1 MNSIRLP
8 AWMSGIGGTN
18 TKSLA
23 APILIIMLLAMMILP
38 LPAIVLDLF
47 FSFNIALSIIV
58 LLTALYTVKPL
69 DFMAFPAVLLV
80 STMLRLS
87 LNVASTRIVLTEG
100 HTGGAAAGKVIEAF
114 GHFLIGGNYTIGIVV
129 FIILTIINFVVVTK
143 GAGRI
148 AEVGARFALDALPGK
163 QMAIDADL
171 NAGLIGEA
179 DARKRRS
186 EVSME
191 AEFYG
196 AMDGASKYVRGDAV
210 AGIMVTVIN
219 VVGGLLIGVLSHNM
233 PVGEAAK
240 VYTLLAIGD
249 GLVAQIPS
257 LVISVAAGIIVSRV
271 ASDTDVGTQMVGQLF
286 AKPQVMYITGGIIG
300 GMGLIPGMPNL
311 MFLSLGAALGGTG
324 YMLAKKR
331 KEEEANGTAG
341 GATGG
346 GGGGGQAAGGN
357 AGAGG
362 QGAAP
367 SENEEASWSDVQ
379 AVDTLGLEVGYRLI
393 PLVDKAQ
400 SGELL
405 KRIKGIRKKFAQEVG
420 FLAPPVHIRD
430 NLELKP
436 SAYRITLKGVEVG
449 AGEAFNGQFL
459 AINPGMA
466 SGSLPGLATTDPAFG
481 LPATWIDAGLR
492 DQAQGMG
499 YTVVDAGTVV
509 ATHLNHLIT
518 THASELLGRTEVQ
531 ALLDHLGKEAPKL
544 IEDLVPKM
552 LSLAALQK
560 VLQNLLG
567 EGVHIRDMRSI
578 IEALAE
584 HTAHTQDPNELTA
597 LVRIALGRAIVQQ
610 LFPGNGELSVMTL
623 DNRLERLLMQA
634 LATGGADGAGIE
646 PGLADTI
653 AQQAAQASQQQEALG
668 VTPVLLV
675 PGPLRPLLSR
685 FLRRALPQLKVLSHA
700 EIPESK
706 TIRVTALVG
715 NT

>member
-1 MNSIRLP
+1 MNALANVKLP
-8 AWMSGIGGTN
+8 PWLQGLASSQN
-18 TKSLA
+18 KASLA

-38 LPAIVLDLF
+38 LPAFILDIF
-47 FSFNIALSIIV
+47 FSFNIALSVIV

-69 DFMAFPAVLLV
+69 DFMSFPAILLV

-100 HTGGAAAGKVIEAF
+100 HTGADAAGKVIEAF
-114 GHFLIGGNYTIGIVV
+114 GHFLIGGNYTVGIVV

-148 AEVGARFALDALPGK
+148 AEVGARFALDAMPGK

-179 DARKRRS
+179 EAKKRRS

-219 VVGGLLIGVLSHNM
+219 VIGGLLVGVIQHDM
-233 PVGEAAK
+233 PFADATK
-240 VYTLLAIGD
+240 NYTLLAIGD

-257 LVISVAAGIIVSRV
+257 LIISIAAGIVVSRV
-271 ASDTDVGTQMVGQLF
+271 ANDQDIGGQLVGELF
-286 AKPQVMYITGGIIG
+286 AKPEVLYITAGIIG

-311 MFLSLGAALGGTG
+311 VFLLLAGSL
-324 YMLAKKR
+324 
-331 KEEEANGTAG
+331 AG
-341 GATGG
+341 GAYLMSKKKVSKV
-346 GGGGGQAAGGN
+346 AAET
-357 AGAGG
+357 AAAEA
-362 QGAAP
+362 AAP
-367 SENEEASWSDVQ
+367 AAAAAASEQEEASWQDVMP
-379 AVDTLGLEVGYRLI
+379 VDTLGLEVGYRLI
-393 PLVDKAQ
+393 PLVDKTQ
-400 SGELL
+400 GGELL

-436 SAYRITLKGVEVG
+436 SAYRIALKGVEVG
-449 AGEAFNGQFL
+449 TGEAFNGQFL

-466 SGSLPGLATTDPAFG
+466 TGTLQGLVTTDPAFG
-481 LPATWIDAGLR
+481 LPAVWIDASLR

-518 THASELLGRTEVQ
+518 THASELLGRAEVQ
-531 ALLDHLGKEAPKL
+531 SLLDHLAKESPKL
-544 IEDLVPKM
+544 VEDLVPKM
-552 LSLAALQK
+552 VSISTLQK
-560 VLQNLLG
+560 VLQNLLV
-567 EGVHIRDMRSI
+567 EGVHIRDMRTV
-578 IEALAE
+578 IETLAE
-584 HTAHTQDPNELTA
+584 HAVHTQDPGDLTA

-610 LFPGNGELSVMTL
+610 LFPGAGELSVMTL

-634 LATGGADGAGIE
+634 LAASGPDGAGIE

-653 AQQAAQASQQQEALG
+653 AQQAAAATQQQEALG
-668 VTPVLLV
+668 LTPVLLV
-675 PGPLRPLLSR
+675 PGPLRALLSR
-685 FLRRALPQLKVLSHA
+685 FLRRSLPQLKVLSHA

-715 NT
+715 QQPA

>member
-1 MNSIRLP
+1 MNAISNIKLP
-8 AWMSGIGGTN
+8 PWLQGIAN
-18 TKSLA
+18 SKNKASLA
-23 APILIIMLLAMMILP
+23 APILIIMLLGMMVLP
-38 LPAIVLDLF
+38 LPAFVLDIF
-47 FSFNIALSIIV
+47 FSFNIALAVIV
-58 LLTALYTVKPL
+58 LLTSLYTVKPL
-69 DFMAFPAVLLV
+69 DFMAFPTVLLV

-87 LNVASTRIVLTEG
+87 LNVASTRVVLTEG
-100 HTGGAAAGKVIEAF
+100 HTGPDAAGKVIEAF
-114 GHFLIGGNYTIGIVV
+114 GHFLIGGNYTVGLVV
-129 FIILTIINFVVVTK
+129 FIILTIINFTVVTK

-148 AEVGARFALDALPGK
+148 AEVGARFALDAMPGK

-186 EVSME
+186 EVSQE

-196 AMDGASKYVRGDAV
+196 AMDGASKYVRGDAI
-210 AGIMVTVIN
+210 AGILVTVIN
-219 VVGGLLIGVLSHNM
+219 VVGGLLVGVIQHELAF
-233 PVGEAAK
+233 GEAIK
-240 VYTLLAIGD
+240 LYTLLAIGD

-257 LVISVAAGIIVSRV
+257 LIISVAAGIVVSRV
-271 ASDTDVGTQMVGQLF
+271 ASDEDIGTQMVGQLF
-286 AKPQVMYITGGIIG
+286 AKPQVLYITAAIIG
-300 GMGLIPGMPNL
+300 GMGIIPGMPNL
-311 MFLSLGAALGGTG
+311 VFLLLAGVLAGSAYLMTKRAKAGGGAA
-324 YMLAKKR
+324 A
-331 KEEEANGTAG
+331 EA
-341 GATGG
+341 
-346 GGGGGQAAGGN
+346 AA
-357 AGAGG
+357 AEAAEPA
-362 QGAAP
+362 AAP
-367 SENEEASWSDVQ
+367 EQEEASWQDIMP
-379 AVDTLGLEVGYRLI
+379 VDTLGLEVGYRLI
-393 PLVDKAQ
+393 PLVDKTQ
-400 SGELL
+400 GGELL

-466 SGSLPGLATTDPAFG
+466 SGTLQGLVTTDPAFG

-518 THASELLGRTEVQ
+518 SHASELLGRAEVQ

-544 IEDLVPKM
+544 VEDLVPKM
-552 LSLAALQK
+552 VSLSTLQK
-560 VLQNLLG
+560 VLQNLLM
-567 EGVHIRDMRSI
+567 EGVHIRDMRSV
-578 IEALAE
+578 IETLAE
-584 HTAHTQDPNELTA
+584 HAVHTQDPNDLTA
-597 LVRIALGRAIVQQ
+597 LVRISLGRAIVQQ
-610 LFPGNGELSVMTL
+610 LFPGASELSVMTL

-634 LATGGADGAGIE
+634 LAASGPDGAGIE

-653 AQQAAQASQQQEALG
+653 AQQAQQAAQQQEALG
-668 VTPVLLV
+668 LTPVLLV
-675 PGPLRPLLSR
+675 PGPLRALLSR

-700 EIPESK
+700 EIPETK

-715 NT
+715 QQ

>member
-1 MNSIRLP
+1 MNALSNVKLP
-8 AWMSGIGGTN
+8 PWLQGLATAQN
-18 TKSLA
+18 KASLA

-38 LPAIVLDLF
+38 LPAFVLDLF

-69 DFMAFPAVLLV
+69 DFMAFPTILLL
-80 STMLRLS
+80 STMLRLA
-87 LNVASTRIVLTEG
+87 LNVGSTRVVLTEG
-100 HTGGAAAGKVIEAF
+100 HTGADAAGKVIEAF
-114 GHFLIGGNYTIGIVV
+114 GHFLIGGNYTVGIVV

-148 AEVGARFALDALPGK
+148 AEVGARFALDAMPGK

-179 DARKRRS
+179 EAKKRRS

-196 AMDGASKYVRGDAV
+196 AMDGASKYVRGDAI
-210 AGIMVTVIN
+210 AGILVTVIN
-219 VVGGLLIGVLSHNM
+219 VVGGLLVGVIQHDM
-233 PVGEAAK
+233 PFADAIK
-240 VYTLLAIGD
+240 NYTLLAIGD

-257 LVISVAAGIIVSRV
+257 LVISIAAGIVVSRV
-271 ASDTDVGTQMVGQLF
+271 ASDQDIGSQLMGQLF
-286 AKPQVMYITGGIIG
+286 AKPQVMYITAAIIG

-311 MFLSLGAALGGTG
+311 VFLLLGATLGGAG
-324 YMLAKKR
+324 YLMSKR
-331 KEEEANGTAG
+331 ATEKTTAEVAAAEA
-341 GATGG
+341 
-346 GGGGGQAAGGN
+346 
-357 AGAGG
+357 
-362 QGAAP
+362 AAP
-367 SENEEASWSDVQ
+367 AAAAAAEQEEASWQDVMP
-379 AVDTLGLEVGYRLI
+379 VDTLGLEVGYRLI
-393 PLVDKAQ
+393 PLVDKTQ
-400 SGELL
+400 GGELL

-436 SAYRITLKGVEVG
+436 SAYRIALKGVEVG
-449 AGEAFNGQFL
+449 VGEAYNGQFL

-466 SGSLPGLATTDPAFG
+466 TGTLQGMVTTDPAFG
-481 LPATWIDAGLR
+481 LPAVWIDASLR

-518 THASELLGRTEVQ
+518 THASELLGRSEVQ
-531 ALLDHLGKEAPKL
+531 ALLDHLSKEAPKL
-544 IEDLVPKM
+544 VEDLVPKLIP
-552 LSLAALQK
+552 LSTLQK
-560 VLQNLLG
+560 VLQNLLA

-578 IEALAE
+578 IETLAE
-584 HTAHTQDPNELTA
+584 HAAHTQDAGDLTA

-610 LFPGNGELSVMTL
+610 LFPGAGELSVMTL

-634 LATGGADGAGIE
+634 LAASGPDGAGIE

-653 AQQAAQASQQQEALG
+653 AQQAQQAAAQQEALG
-668 VTPVLLV
+668 LTPVLLV
-675 PGPLRPLLSR
+675 PGPLRALLSR

-715 NT
+715 QQPA

>member
-1 MNSIRLP
+1 MNALSNVKLP
-8 AWMSGIGGTN
+8 PWLQSLASSQN
-18 TKSLA
+18 KASLA
-23 APILIIMLLAMMILP
+23 APVLIIMLLAMMILP
-38 LPAIVLDLF
+38 LPAFVLDLF
-47 FSFNIALSIIV
+47 FSFNIALSVIV
-58 LLTALYTVKPL
+58 LLTALYTIKPL
-69 DFMAFPAVLLV
+69 DFMSFPTILLV

-100 HTGGAAAGKVIEAF
+100 HTGADAAGKVIEAF
-114 GHFLIGGNYTIGIVV
+114 GHFLIGGNYTVGIVV

-148 AEVGARFALDALPGK
+148 AEVGARFALDAMPGK

-179 DARKRRS
+179 EAKKRRS

-210 AGIMVTVIN
+210 AGILVTVIN
-219 VVGGLLIGVLSHNM
+219 VVGGLLVGVIQHDM
-233 PVGEAAK
+233 PFADATK
-240 VYTLLAIGD
+240 NYTLLAIGD

-257 LVISVAAGIIVSRV
+257 LIISIAAGIVVSRV
-271 ASDTDVGTQMVGQLF
+271 ANDQDIGGQLVGELF
-286 AKPQVMYITGGIIG
+286 AKPEVLYITAGIIG

-311 MFLSLGAALGGTG
+311 VFLALAAALGGSA
-324 YMLAKKR
+324 YLMSKK
-331 KEEEANGTAG
+331 KVSKVAAETAAAEA
-341 GATGG
+341 
-346 GGGGGQAAGGN
+346 
-357 AGAGG
+357 
-362 QGAAP
+362 AAP
-367 SENEEASWSDVQ
+367 AAAAAAEQEEASWQDIMP
-379 AVDTLGLEVGYRLI
+379 VDTLGLEVGYRLI
-393 PLVDKAQ
+393 PLVDKTQ
-400 SGELL
+400 GGELL

-436 SAYRITLKGVEVG
+436 SAYRIALKGVEVG

-466 SGSLPGLATTDPAFG
+466 TGTLQGMVTTDPAFG
-481 LPATWIDAGLR
+481 LPAVWIDASLR
-492 DQAQGMG
+492 DQAQGLG

-518 THASELLGRTEVQ
+518 THASELLGRAEVQ
-531 ALLDHLGKEAPKL
+531 SLLDHLGKESPKL
-544 IEDLVPKM
+544 VEDLVPKM
-552 LSLAALQK
+552 VSISTLQK
-560 VLQNLLG
+560 VLQNLLT
-567 EGVHIRDMRSI
+567 EGVHIRDMRTI
-578 IEALAE
+578 IETLAE
-584 HTAHTQDPNELTA
+584 HAVHTQDPGDLTA

-610 LFPGNGELSVMTL
+610 LFPGAGELSVMTL

-634 LATGGADGAGIE
+634 LAASGPDGAGIE

-653 AQQAAQASQQQEALG
+653 AQQAASATQQQEALG
-668 VTPVLLV
+668 LTPVLLV
-675 PGPLRPLLSR
+675 PGPLRALLSR
-685 FLRRALPQLKVLSHA
+685 FLRRSLPQLKVLSHA

-715 NT
+715 QQPA